1 MFLESFLHALT
12 SYFVIVDPIGTA
24 LIFHGLVSGG
34 DRPYAVRMAMRSVC
48 ISVVIVLLF
57 GAFGEPL
64 LTSLG
69 ISIEALRVAGG
80 LLLFYTAFHMIT
92 KGRPP
97 SERRPKTLI
106 DISVF
111 PLSIP
116 LIAGPGCL
124 TLTILLFSKPATWDA
139 TGGLVVA
146 ILLVFLM
153 TLGCLLG
160 STTIKKL
167 IGETGDDILRRLL
180 GVILAALAIQF
191 IADGIK
197 QLAGHQLP

>member
-1 MFLESFLHALT
+1 MSFEIYLHALT
-12 SYFVIVDPIGTA
+12 SYFVIVDPVGTA
-24 LIFHGLVSGG
+24 LIFNGLVTAA
-34 DRPYAVRMAMRSVC
+34 DKAYATRMALRSVS

-57 GAFGEPL
+57 GFFGEPL

-92 KGRPP
+92 KGRTL
-97 SERRPKTLI
+97 SQRRPDAFV

-124 TLTILLFSKPATWDA
+124 TLTILLFSGSS
-139 TGGLVVA
+139 GGVETLSLVLAVLS
-146 ILLVFLM
+146 IFSLTLVLLL
-153 TLGCLLG
+153 C
-160 STTIKKL
+160 SPL
-167 IGETGDDILRRLL
+167 IRKIVGKTGDDILRRLL

-191 IADGIK
+191 IADGVR
-197 QLAGHQLP
+197 QLAG

>member
-1 MFLESFLHALT
+1 MFLDRFLHALT

-24 LIFHGLVSGG
+24 LIFHGLVSGAG
-34 DRPYAVRMAMRSVC
+34 RPYAVRMALRSVS
-48 ISVVIVLLF
+48 ISVAIVLLF
-57 GAFGEPL
+57 GVFGERL

-92 KGRPP
+92 KGRTP

-124 TLTILLFSKPATWDA
+124 TLTILLFSNPGSGSEILALILA
-139 TGGLVVA
+139 V
-146 ILLVFLM
+146 LLVFLL
-153 TLGCLLG
+153 TLACLLAA
-160 STTIKKL
+160 TTIKKL

-180 GVILAALAIQF
+180 GVLLAALAIQF
-191 IADGIK
+191 IADGVK
-197 QLAGHQLP
+197 QLAA